1 MQTKS
6 SRKQRSYNDIIKIDF
21 KIRGVTR
28 DTEEFHM
35 IIVNFIINVDVPHSK
50 ASQFRE
56 Q

>member
-28 DTEEFHM
+28 DTEEFH
-35 IIVNFIINVDVPHSK
+35 NDN
-50 ASQFRE
+50 SQFYNKCGCAS
-56 Q
+56 